1 MEQAKSR
8 SRIVTWE
15 DPQTGLAASR
25 QLNGLEYLQKIARG
39 DLPAAPFARLLN
51 VLFLEVSQGRAVFAI
66 DPSEEHYNPIGTVHG
81 GVTATLCDSAMGCAV
96 HSLSPAGAG
105 YTTLDIQ
112 VRYVRPILANTGRVT
127 CVGTAVYA
135 GRRIATA
142 EARVTDA
149 SGNLYAHAS
158 TSCLLF
164 PSESAK
170 G

>member
-8 SRIVTWE
+8 SRIVTWD
-15 DPQTGLAASR
+15 DPQAGLVASR
-25 QLNGLEYLQKIARG
+25 QLSGLEYLQKLVRG
-39 DLPAAPFARLLN
+39 DLPVPPFARLLN
-51 VLFLEVSQGRAVFAI
+51 IAFVEVSQGRAVFAI
-66 DPSEEHYNPIGTVHG
+66 DPSEEHYNAIGTVHG
-81 GVTATLCDSAMGCAV
+81 GVTATLCDSALGCAV
-96 HSLSPAGAG
+96 HSLSPVGGG

-112 VRYVRPILANTGRVT
+112 VRYVRPILANTGRLT
-127 CVGTAVYA
+127 CVATAVYA